1 MNMDEYNDEGPRR
14 EELAAYVDEEL
25 DLIAR
30 LKIERWLAC
39 NPDAAREVE
48 AQHYFCELWR
58 ATGPADP
65 VEFDWALAARRCAD
79 ARQRRRPFWHWL
91 ALPRLDLQTAATT
104 ACAATLLLAIILG
117 PLPPQP
123 QPKPAPP
130 TAPIEVFPVLASD
143 DVEIISVDPADVCRL
158 VVGEAPLREPI
169 VPMASR
175 DIHFTSLGPPDT
187 DGAAPRLRGA
197 FFPVV
202 VPSPHR
208 DTWKEKMP

>member
-1 MNMDEYNDEGPRR
+1 MNMDEYSDESPRR

-25 DLIAR
+25 DLNAC
-30 LKIERWLAC
+30 LSIERWLAC
-39 NPDAAREVE
+39 T
-48 AQHYFCELWR
+48 H
-58 ATGPADP
+58 PADP
-65 VEFDWALAARRCAD
+65 AEFDWALAARRCAD
-79 ARQRRRPFWHWL
+79 ARQRRRRFWRWL

-123 QPKPAPP
+123 KPAPP
-130 TAPIEVFPVLASD
+130 TAPIEVFPVLAAD
-143 DVEIISVDPADVCRL
+143 DVEIISVDPADIGRL

-175 DIHFTSLGPPDT
+175 DIHFTSLGPDT

-202 VPSPHR
+202 VPSPDR
-208 DTWKEKMP
+208 DTWKEKTP

>member
-1 MNMDEYNDEGPRR
+1 MNMDEYNDESPRR

-25 DLIAR
+25 DLNACLR
-30 LKIERWLAC
+30 IERWLAC

-48 AQHYFCELWR
+48 AQHSFCELWR
-58 ATGPADP
+58 ATQPPDP
-65 VEFDWALAARRCAD
+65 REFDWALAARRCAD
-79 ARQRRRPFWHWL
+79 ARRRGRPFWRWL
-91 ALPRLDLQTAATT
+91 TLPRLNLQAAATT

-123 QPKPAPP
+123 KPAPP
-130 TAPIEVFPVLASD
+130 TVPIEVFPVLAPD
-143 DVEIISVDPADVCRL
+143 DVEIISVDPADIGRL

-175 DIHFTSLGPPDT
+175 DIHFTSLGPPDS
-187 DGAAPRLRGA
+187 DGAAPRLRGE

-202 VPSPHR
+202 VPSPDR
-208 DTWKEKMP
+208 DTWKEKTP